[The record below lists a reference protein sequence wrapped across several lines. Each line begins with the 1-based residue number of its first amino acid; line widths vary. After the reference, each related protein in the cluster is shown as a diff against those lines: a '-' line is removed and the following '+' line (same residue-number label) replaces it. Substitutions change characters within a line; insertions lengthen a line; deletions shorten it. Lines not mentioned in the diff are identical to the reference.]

1 MASDV
6 IAKLK
11 VEGETSFS
19 QAFKNATTSVNA
31 LDSAVKLSSAA
42 FENNEDKM
50 SAMQK
55 KSEALRKEI
64 EAQERVVKLAAEAVD
79 ALNKE
84 EGEGSTETQK
94 YQKTLNDANTKLEKL
109 KTSLNDNEKA
119 MENFG
124 KETTSTGEKI
134 SAFGDKVEK
143 LGSKLKYVSTASVAV
158 LTGMFSAASDLN
170 ENLNKTEVVFND
182 LSDSIEEWSKTTLQS
197 YGIAQSSSLEMIS
210 LFGDMAT
217 SMGLTTE
224 QAAEM
229 GKELVGRAGD
239 LASFKNVS
247 IETAQTGLEAIFT
260 GQAQALKKFGIVMTE
275 ANLEAYALAE
285 GMTKQYKDMDQA
297 EKVLLR
303 YQYVMDMT
311 KNSAGD
317 FANTSDG
324 AANSVRVA
332 QESLKEAAATLGQE
346 VIPLVLPLIQDVT
359 ELIQGVNAL
368 DDGTKKLIV
377 EGLAIVAV
385 ASPILTIGGKL
396 ITGIGWMATK
406 GLPALTSA
414 FGASEVAGTAAMTGV
429 SVSANAL
436 IPVLSAVAAAIG
448 LVVAEWKIL
457 DAIDKANTQK
467 QVNQRNASMTAG
479 RTAISAADAG
489 YYNANDLVAIGYG
502 DSTQY
507 YVKNGAKM
515 TSTGRSEWLD
525 RQRELDSVE
534 NNYNFNVNVQQIND
548 LQDLL
553 NIADTAQL
561 YDRMG
566 VAN

>member
-11 VEGETSFS
+11 VEGENSFS
-19 QAFKNATTSVNA
+19 NSFKNATTSVKA

-50 SAMQK
+50 GALQN

-64 EAQERVVKLAAEAVD
+64 EAQELVVKLAAQAVEA
-79 ALNKE
+79 LTKE

-94 YQKTLNDANTKLEKL
+94 YQKTLNDANTKLEKM
-109 KTSLNDNEKA
+109 KTALNQNEKA
-119 MENFG
+119 MEDLG
-124 KETTSTGEKI
+124 QETVSAGEKI
-134 SAFGDKVEK
+134 SAFGDKVSD
-143 LGSKLKYVSTASVAV
+143 LGSKLKWISAGATAVM
-158 LTGMFSAASDLN
+158 TGMFNAASDLN
-170 ENLNKTEVVFND
+170 ENLNKTQVVFDD
-182 LSDSIEEWSKTTLQS
+182 LSGSIEAWSKTTLQS

-247 IETAQTGLEAIFT
+247 LDVAQTGLTAIFT
-260 GQAQALKKFGIVMTE
+260 GETESLKKFGIVMTE
-275 ANLEAYALAE
+275 ANLNAYALAE
-285 GMTKQYKDMDQA
+285 GFSKQYKEMDQA

-359 ELIQGVNAL
+359 TLIQGINAM
-368 DDGTKKLIV
+368 DEGTKKLIV
-377 EGLAIVAV
+377 DGLAIAAV
-385 ASPILTIGGKL
+385 ASPILSIGGKL
-396 ITGIGWMATK
+396 ITGIGWMAK
-406 GLPALTSA
+406 IGLPALSSA
-414 FGASEVAGTAAMTGV
+414 FGASGTAATAAATSM
-429 SVSANAL
+429 SVGLGAVL
-436 IPVLSAVAAAIG
+436 PVLAG
-448 LVVAEWKIL
+448 LLAGIMACVYAYDKLTEAEN
-457 DAIDKANTQK
+457 KALVK
-467 QVNQRNASMTAG
+467 RNQQLRGNS
-479 RTAISAADAG
+479 TAISAEDAG
-489 YYNANDLVAIGYG
+489 FYRASDLVAIGYG
-502 DSTQY
+502 DDTQY
-507 YVKNGAKM
+507 YLRNGAQM
-515 TSTGRSEWLD
+515 TSTGKAEWLD
-525 RQRELDSVE
+525 RQRELDSVT
-534 NNYNFNVNVQQIND
+534 NNYNMDINVAQISD

-553 NIADTAQL
+553 NIADSAQL
-561 YDRMG
+561 LERMG
-566 VAN
+566 